1 MKPRIEMSREEATRS
16 PIFLLQRRISGDHY
30 ETESVWYS
38 REEAE
43 QYLKDHA
50 YNYRN
55 SKPGLP
61 GGRVYAVPCYGD
73 LSDIL
78 AQWDAAQ
85 HGVQTDVP
93 PSAEP
98 SSIERPASTDVAR
111 G

>member
-1 MKPRIEMSREEATRS
+1 MKRRKIMAQEEATQN
-16 PIFLLQRRISGDHY
+16 PIFLLQRRIWGDHY

-55 SKPGLP
+55 SRHGLP
-61 GGRVYAVPCYGD
+61 GGRVYCVPCYGV

-78 AQWDAAQ
+78 TLWDYRE
-85 HGVQTDVP
+85 DK
-93 PSAEP
+93 
-98 SSIERPASTDVAR
+98 I
-111 G
+111 

>member
-1 MKPRIEMSREEATRS
+1 MKQRSEMSKEEATRS
-16 PIFLLQRRISGDHY
+16 PIFLLQRRIRGDDY

-61 GGRVYAVPCYGD
+61 GGRVYCVPCYGA

-85 HGVQTDVP
+85 HNVQPTADAAKITDQNQ
-93 PSAEP
+93 S
-98 SSIERPASTDVAR
+98 
-111 G
+111 GG